1 MLICL
6 GVFYGS
12 SSFTL
17 NSSSVF
23 DNFGSFWLIGHFEV
37 ILCKVCK
44 ANITKII
51 FTIIL
56 VHQPIESQILKSN
69 LYLLLLTQTK

>member
-1 MLICL
+1 MVLLPSLYIHPL
-6 GVFYGS
+6 F
-12 SSFTL
+12 
-17 NSSSVF
+17 F

-37 ILCKVCK
+37 IRCKVCK

-69 LYLLLLTQTK
+69 LYLLLLIQTK